1 MTDGHIRRWALL
13 GALVSTA
20 LLTAAC
26 DRKMPKEGSNYEG
39 VANEAQNVETPGSGQ
54 QDGQPPRLEPGIGG
68 SGEQQQQDAAQ
79 VNDANLNGQ
88 KQAAQPQQQ
97 AIGAPGYS
105 SPRENPQVSPV
116 YVEPQPQLRESGGAG
131 KAEQRL
137 KMPNAGDKAD

>member
-26 DRKMPKEGSNYEG
+26 DRKIPKEGSNYEG
-39 VANEAQNVETPGSGQ
+39 VVNEAQNVETPGRGQ

-79 VNDANLNGQ
+79 ANDANLNGQ
-88 KQAAQPQQQ
+88 PLQG
-97 AIGAPGYS
+97 IGAPGYS
-105 SPRENPQVSPV
+105 SPREDPRISPLP
-116 YVEPQPQLRESGGAG
+116 VEPQPQLREGSGNR
-131 KAEQRL
+131 KADERL
-137 KMPNAGDKAD
+137 KMNNKNQ

>member
-20 LLTAAC
+20 LLTPAC
-26 DRKMPKEGSNYEG
+26 DRKIPKEGSNYEG
-39 VANEAQNVETPGSGQ
+39 IVNEAQNVETPGGGQ

-68 SGEQQQQDAAQ
+68 SGAQQEQGSAQQ
-79 VNDANLNGQ
+79 NDANLNG
-88 KQAAQPQQQ
+88 QQQ

-116 YVEPQPQLRESGGAG
+116 FVEPQPQLREGSGNR
-131 KAEQRL
+131 KADQRL
-137 KMPNAGDKAD
+137 MMNNKNQ